1 VPNLYEYADEILKL
15 PSLKSLNIISHGFSP
30 KPLFKQVEKIY
41 AACKAKGI
49 SFHISISLDGVEDI
63 HNTVRGISYAFVKTT
78 ATIDEIIENQHKY
91 CDSYDIGC
99 TIVNQNI
106 DHLIE
111 LDTYAK
117 SKNYNIKYRLG
128 IDNKRIE
135 SDKLREQYS
144 VLYSP
149 LRQSAKE
156 FFHYQISQTKDLS
169 NRFKYY
175 AIYTW
180 LNLKKPKRMLG
191 CAWKDEGVTL
201 DARGELYYCAV
212 ASDSIGS
219 LRKNTGEKIFF
230 DDKNIN
236 YRKSIIKNSC
246 DGCIHDY
253 SGQPYI
259 RDVLKFLS
267 DTIKDRLSM
276 KIYELKVRFM

>member
-1 VPNLYEYADEILKL
+1 
-15 PSLKSLNIISHGFSP
+15 
-30 KPLFKQVEKIY
+30 
-41 AACKAKGI
+41 
-49 SFHISISLDGVEDI
+49 
-63 HNTVRGISYAFVKTT
+63 
-78 ATIDEIIENQHKY
+78 
-91 CDSYDIGC
+91 
-99 TIVNQNI
+99 
-106 DHLIE
+106 
-111 LDTYAK
+111 
-117 SKNYNIKYRLG
+117 
-128 IDNKRIE
+128 
-135 SDKLREQYS
+135 
-144 VLYSP
+144 
-149 LRQSAKE
+149 
-156 FFHYQISQTKDLS
+156 
-169 NRFKYY
+169 
-175 AIYTW
+175 
-180 LNLKKPKRMLG
+180 MLG